1 MAKWLFILIMGLY
14 SCAVISQPAAA
25 QSYSKE
31 RWTTH
36 QRLQQY
42 AQNKFKYQKWLISAK
57 SYYNGRP
64 GQFPMYTLLEAY
76 INGEHYD
83 PFAQETIETLY
94 EHAYTADTS
103 TDIQDAEEAAANFQS
118 LLEWHLPNFTILK
131 TAIPLVRA
139 NPMLGD
145 IKFLEWMY
153 RQVVARI
160 FKSGTGHSIL
170 SAYPIYSIDEE
181 NLIISRANVKIID
194 TEIINNGN
202 EYYHIHL
209 TENVQS
215 GRPGKIYTNMT
226 AIMNHI
232 VTVEKARNPDYTFPL
247 DIPKDFE

>member
-1 MAKWLFILIMGLY
+1 
-14 SCAVISQPAAA
+14 
-25 QSYSKE
+25 
-31 RWTTH
+31 
-36 QRLQQY
+36 
-42 AQNKFKYQKWLISAK
+42 
-57 SYYNGRP
+57 
-64 GQFPMYTLLEAY
+64 MYTLLEAY

-118 LLEWHLPNFTILK
+118 LLEWHLPNYTILK